1 LEIQV
6 TSVALQEQCLD
17 LTTERRITR
26 DADDDVRGR
35 SPIVDL
41 AFVGDRDEGPT
52 ISVLGT
58 FAFRSGD
65 RALAL
70 TGGTRKL
77 LALLALRRQPMT
89 RALVAYTLWPD
100 APEVDA
106 SSRLRSA
113 LCRLR
118 NSVGD
123 IVDVANLDL
132 QLRPEVGVDLRD
144 SRALVNGL
152 FERPGAALSGR
163 TSSAAVRMLSGD
175 LLPGWD
181 DEWVVADGSEWHQ
194 LRLHALEAM
203 AAHLVTEGR
212 CADAS
217 LAALAAVRAEPLRE
231 SAHGALIKTFL
242 AEGNQTEALD
252 EFNRFRARL
261 GVELGVEPSPR
272 LSGLVVDLRR
282 RSTDV

>member
-6 TSVALQEQCLD
+6 TSVALQEHCLD
-17 LTTERRITR
+17 LTTETRITR
-26 DADDDVRGR
+26 DVDDDVRGR
-35 SPIVDL
+35 SPSVDL
-41 AFVGDRDEGPT
+41 AVVGNRDARPT

-89 RALVAYTLWPD
+89 RARVAYTLWPD

-132 QLRPEVGVDLRD
+132 QLRPDVGVDLRD

-181 DEWVVADGSEWHQ
+181 DEWIVADGSEWHQ

-272 LSGLVVDLRR
+272 LSGLVVNLRR
-282 RSTDV
+282 RSTDA

>member
-6 TSVALQEQCLD
+6 TSVALQEHCLD
-17 LTTERRITR
+17 LTTETRITR
-26 DADDDVRGR
+26 DANDVRGR
-35 SPIVDL
+35 SPSVDL
-41 AFVGDRDEGPT
+41 AVVGKRDEGPT

-118 NSVGD
+118 SSVGD

-132 QLRPEVGVDLRD
+132 QLRPEVGVDIRD

-152 FERPGAALSGR
+152 LERPGAALSGR
-163 TSSAAVRMLSGD
+163 TSSAAVHMLSGD

-181 DEWVVADGSEWHQ
+181 DEWVVADGGEWHQ

-261 GVELGVEPSPR
+261 GLELGVEPSPR
-272 LSGLVVDLRR
+272 LSGLVVNLGR
-282 RSTDV
+282 RSTDA

>member
-1 LEIQV
+1 M
-6 TSVALQEQCLD
+6 
-17 LTTERRITR
+17 
-26 DADDDVRGR
+26 
-35 SPIVDL
+35 
-41 AFVGDRDEGPT
+41 
-52 ISVLGT
+52 LGT
-58 FAFRSGD
+58 FSFRAGD
-65 RALAL
+65 SELAL

-89 RALVAYTLWPD
+89 RALAAYTLWPD
-100 APEVDA
+100 APEIDA

-118 NSVGD
+118 NRVGD
-123 IVDVANLDL
+123 IVDVANLDI
-132 QLRPEVGVDLRD
+132 QLRPEVVVDLRD

-152 FERPGAALSGR
+152 FEQPGEVLCGR
-163 TSSAAVRMLSGD
+163 TSAAAAVRMLSGD

-181 DEWVVADGSEWHQ
+181 DDWVVADGGEWHQ

-203 AAHLVTEGR
+203 AAQLVSEGR
-212 CADAS
+212 CGDAS

-231 SAHGALIKTFL
+231 SARCALIKAFL

-261 GVELGVEPSPR
+261 GAVLGVEPSPR
-272 LSGLVVDLRR
+272 LSGLVVNLRR
-282 RSTDV
+282 RAPTPDGEQLRLARRHGHGACTPTVRKVTSGVGVIGLPTGS

>member
-1 LEIQV
+1 M
-6 TSVALQEQCLD
+6 TSVALQEHCLD
-17 LTTERRITR
+17 LTT
-26 DADDDVRGR
+26 DDDVRGR
-35 SPIVDL
+35 SPSVDL
-41 AFVGDRDEGPT
+41 AVVGKRDEGPT

-132 QLRPEVGVDLRD
+132 QLRPEVGVDIRD

-181 DEWVVADGSEWHQ
+181 DEWVVADGGEWHQ

-261 GVELGVEPSPR
+261 GLELGVEPSPR
-272 LSGLVVDLRR
+272 LSGLVVNLGR
-282 RSTDV
+282 RSTDA

>member
-1 LEIQV
+1 M
-6 TSVALQEQCLD
+6 TSVALQEHCLD
-17 LTTERRITR
+17 LTTDGRITR

-35 SPIVDL
+35 SPSVDL
-41 AFVGDRDEGPT
+41 AVVENRDEGPT

-89 RALVAYTLWPD
+89 RALAAYTLWPD

-152 FERPGAALSGR
+152 LERPGAALSGR

>member
-6 TSVALQEQCLD
+6 PSVALQDDYLD
-17 LTTERRITR
+17 LTTEALITS
-26 DADDDVRGR
+26 DAAGAVRGR
-35 SPIVDL
+35 APSVALALVDRR
-41 AFVGDRDEGPT
+41 AEGPT
-52 ISVLGT
+52 ISVLGS
-58 FAFRSGD
+58 FSFRSGD
-65 RALAL
+65 RTLAL

-77 LALLALRRQPMT
+77 LALLALRSQPMT
-89 RALVAYTLWPD
+89 RALAAFTLWPD
-100 APEVDA
+100 APEIDA

-118 NSVGD
+118 SSVGD
-123 IVDVANLDL
+123 IIDVANLDL

-144 SRALVNGL
+144 SRALVNAL
-152 FERPGAALSGR
+152 FERPGAALAGQ

-203 AAHLVTEGR
+203 AEQLVKEGR
-212 CADAS
+212 CGDAT

-231 SAHGALIKTFL
+231 SARGALIKTFL

-261 GVELGVEPSPR
+261 GLELGVEPTPR
-272 LSGLVVDLRR
+272 LSGLVVNLGR